1 MKRITCINEDNV
13 QIEFSY
19 DEDAV
24 FFLETLDGAYSVL
37 NNVATSANTMTDGS
51 TYQGSTTKQRNIV
64 ITTSFDDDYQN
75 RRDFLYRAFKP
86 KSPGTFT
93 YYEGEEV
100 RQIDYI
106 VESVEIEEKGVVRNA
121 VISLICP
128 DPFFKDIQESE
139 TSMAGWVPGFEFV
152 HEFLEG
158 GEEFGT
164 RVAEKVKTIE
174 NNAAADH
181 IGLTIEIEAT
191 GPVTNPAIHHQEE
204 DIYIKVGTTGNPFV
218 MTAGQILR
226 ITTGTNEKNVYLIET
241 DDTETKINEYLDEG
255 SDFIQLVHGLNTFI
269 YEADGGVDYMN
280 VTISYRLRYL
290 GV

>member
-1 MKRITCINEDNV
+1 MKRITCQNEDNV
-13 QIEFSY
+13 LIEFSY
-19 DEDAV
+19 DEDAD
-24 FFLETLDGAYSVL
+24 FFLETLDGAYSVT
-37 NNVATSANTMTDGS
+37 NNVVTSANTMTDGS
-51 TYQGSTTKQRNIV
+51 TYQGSTTIQRNLV
-64 ITTSFDDDYQN
+64 ITASFDNDYQE

-86 KSPGTFT
+86 KSTGTFT
-93 YYEGEEV
+93 YYEEEEV
-100 RQIDYI
+100 REIDYK
-106 VESVEIEEKGVVRNA
+106 VESIDIDEKGVVRNA

-128 DPFFKDIQESE
+128 DPFFKDIQES
-139 TSMAGWVPGFEFV
+139 SVAMAGWVPGFEFV
-152 HEFLEG
+152 HEFKAE

-174 NNAAADH
+174 NDTAADN
-181 IGLTIEIEAT
+181 IGITIEIEAT

-204 DIYIKVGTTGNPFV
+204 DYYIKLGTAENPFV
-218 MTAGQILR
+218 MTAGEILR

-280 VTISYRLRYL
+280 VTISYRFRYL

>member
-19 DEDAV
+19 DEDAD

-51 TYQGSTTKQRNIV
+51 TYQGSTTKQRNLV
-64 ITTSFDDDYQN
+64 ITASFDNDYQA

-86 KSPGTFT
+86 KTAGTFT
-93 YYEGEEV
+93 YYENEEV

-106 VESVEIEEKGVVRNA
+106 VESIEIDEKGVVRNA

-128 DPFFKDIQESE
+128 DPFFKDTQESE

-152 HEFLEG
+152 HEFLST

-204 DIYIKVGTTGNPFV
+204 EIYIRIGTTNNPFV

>member
-19 DEDAV
+19 DEDAD

-64 ITTSFDDDYQN
+64 ITASFDNDYQA

-86 KSPGTFT
+86 KSTGTFT
-93 YYEGEEV
+93 YYENEEV
-100 RQIDYI
+100 REIDYK
-106 VESVEIEEKGVVRNA
+106 VESIVIDEKGVVRNA

-139 TSMAGWVPGFEFV
+139 QSMAGWVPGFQFV
-152 HEFLEG
+152 HEFLAA

-164 RVAEKVKTIE
+164 RVAERVKTIE

-204 DIYIKVGTTGNPFV
+204 DIFIRIGTQSNPFT

>member
-1 MKRITCINEDNV
+1 MKRITCKNEDNI

-19 DEDAV
+19 DEDAD
-24 FFLETLDGAYSVL
+24 FFLEELDGAYSVL

-93 YYEGEEV
+93 YYENEEV

-106 VESVEIEEKGVVRNA
+106 VESINIDEKGAIRNA

-152 HEFLEG
+152 HEFLDG

-204 DIYIKVGTTGNPFV
+204 DIFIRVGTAGNPFV

-241 DDTETKINEYLDEG
+241 DDTETKVNEYLDEG